1 MRTIIIIFVGSLSS
15 DIRKGVRGP
24 VKIKYCCR
32 NLKRGSKS
40 VYKTMKDKFPEIK
53 HKKRDC
59 LGSCKACSKGC
70 MVLLGKSE
78 QLVFAPSAKKLVKEL
93 KNLIG

>member
-1 MRTIIIIFVGSLSS
+1 
-15 DIRKGVRGP
+15 
-24 VKIKYCCR
+24 
-32 NLKRGSKS
+32 
-40 VYKTMKDKFPEIK
+40 MKDKFPEIK